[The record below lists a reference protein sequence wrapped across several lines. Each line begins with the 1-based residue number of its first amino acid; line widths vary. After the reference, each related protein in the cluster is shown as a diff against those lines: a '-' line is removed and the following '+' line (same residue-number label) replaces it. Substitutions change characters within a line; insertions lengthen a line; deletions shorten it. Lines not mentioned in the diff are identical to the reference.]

1 MGNLPENL
9 PFSTMSEPEVIRKS
23 NDAQTSPAEI
33 PQDTSLSVEETST
46 IDIAHLQSELE
57 AWKDRALRAAA
68 ELENY
73 RRRVQRDLAQ
83 HILNAQMELLRP
95 LIALLDNVERGLQ
108 AAREA
113 PDIDRLREGLELIQ
127 RQFQHTLQK
136 LDIQPILPE
145 VGSLP
150 DPTFHEVISAIPAP
164 EGTQPHTIIE
174 VVEPGYL
181 YRGHLLRPARV
192 ITTE

>member
-1 MGNLPENL
+1 MTETELTRDQKTTEEPSSQAAPLPEA
-9 PFSTMSEPEVIRKS
+9 SEGSINADEITRL
-23 NDAQTSPAEI
+23 QTEM
-33 PQDTSLSVEETST
+33 
-46 IDIAHLQSELE
+46 E
-57 AWKDRALRAAA
+57 AWKDRALRTAA

-73 RRRVQRDLAQ
+73 RRRVQRDLSQ
-83 HILNAQMELLRP
+83 QILTAQMELLRP

-113 PDIDRLREGLELIQ
+113 PDIERLREGLELIQ
-127 RQFQHTLQK
+127 RQFHHTLQK
-136 LDIQPILPE
+136 LDIQPVLPD

-150 DPTFHEVISAIPAP
+150 DPTYHEVLSTVPAP

-181 YRGHLLRPARV
+181 YRGYLLRPARV